1 MIDDISNLESV
12 LEFLKAK
19 KGIPIIAVCEKLNL
33 DRDAINNIRRFAK
46 PPKKK
51 ELLQKII
58 EAFEDDLL
66 DYTAHDD
73 ENRSHNTKET
83 IEELK
88 SKYIKILEE
97 QNNLLKAERE
107 SIKLMLMKKIED
119 LERKIDEKFK

>member
-1 MIDDISNLESV
+1 MNDHISNLESV

-19 KGIPIIAVCEKLNL
+19 KGIPIIEVCGRLNL

-107 SIKLMLMKKIED
+107 NIKLALMKKIED